1 MSYIVIILLLTASC
15 FFSAAETSYL
25 SSNKIRLKHMASKG
39 NRGAERA
46 LKISESFSKTITS
59 VLVGNTIVNLTLAA
73 VGAMTFV
80 NLMGDRGAA
89 VSTAIITVL
98 VLIFGEI
105 LPKSYAKQYPEKTAA
120 ALSGA
125 LYIVIIAMS
134 PLVYI
139 FTLIQNGAS
148 KLYKSSDTPSVTEDE
163 LKTIISEIEDEGV
176 LEEEESELVK
186 SALEFDETSIEEILV
201 PRVKIVAVE
210 REDSIDKI
218 LRIFQKERYSRLPV
232 YDKSIDN
239 IIGLLHEKDF
249 MSMIVGGEEPR
260 SIGGLIKKA
269 IYVSEMKPISDV
281 LYEMQRAKIHMAIV
295 KDQYGGTSGIVSM
308 EDIIEELVGEIYDE
322 NDEIVLPVVE
332 MGKDEY
338 EIQGDFSIGDM
349 VERLELPEDAVLS
362 ESKTVSG
369 WAMELFEGIPAPGD
383 EIETALF
390 KVSVIGVDDKR
401 VNKIH
406 LTVKRK

>member
-1 MSYIVIILLLTASC
+1 
-15 FFSAAETSYL
+15 
-25 SSNKIRLKHMASKG
+25 MASKG